1 MENQPLSYIY
11 SIIIPHYRIPH
22 LLMRCLDSIPK
33 RDDIQIIIVDDNSPD
48 GEGYLKEYEEL
59 HRENLSF
66 VRAPENG
73 GIGYARNL
81 GLPYAKGEWLVF
93 CDADD
98 TFGPGAFDIMD
109 SFAGADAEIV
119 YFRPK
124 VVVDGDWAPESDHK
138 WLGELYDNYQRC
150 RDDRIIRSYHVVA
163 WSKMLK
169 REWIMEQGL
178 TFEETRFSEDVMFS
192 IRSGIQA
199 KHVIVSDDSIY
210 DYHLRQGS
218 SSNIINSSILYER
231 ARIGMRANMLLEE
244 KYSLHYLDAYDA
256 MLDLRSVDRKAF
268 WSLVRAFP
276 SHRMSI
282 LRLLRKMFQRHKG
295 DKT

>member
-1 MENQPLSYIY
+1 MSYTY

-33 RDDIQIIIVDDNSPD
+33 REDIQIIVVDDNSPEA
-48 GEGYLKEYEEL
+48 EGYLDEYEEL
-59 HRENLSF
+59 QRVNLSF

-81 GLPYAKGEWLVF
+81 GLPYAEGEWLVY

-98 TFGPGAFDIMD
+98 TFEPGAFDIMD

-124 VVVDGDWAPESDHK
+124 VVFDVDRSLVFDHK
-138 WLGELYDNYQRC
+138 WIDELYDNYQRC
-150 RDDRIIRSYHVVA
+150 RDDRIIRSYHVLA
-163 WSKMLK
+163 WSKMFRRK
-169 REWIMEQGL
+169 WILEQGL
-178 TFEETRFSEDVMFS
+178 TFDEIRYSEDVTFS
-192 IRSGIQA
+192 IRSGIKA
-199 KHVIVSDDSIY
+199 KNVIVSDDRVY

-218 SSNIINSSILYER
+218 VTTTASSPFLRER
-231 ARIGMRANMLLEE
+231 ARVGLQANMLLEE
-244 KYSLHYLDAYDA
+244 NYSFHYYDAYDA
-256 MLDLRSVDRKAF
+256 MLDLRSADRKAF
-268 WSLVRAFP
+268 WSLLRTFP
-276 SHRMSI
+276 AHRMSI

-295 DKT
+295 KKT